1 MKRIRTFL
9 GCLLI
14 AAASVPVA
22 VAGEADLSRYL
33 RPDHP
38 DTYRVQR
45 GDTLWDISGR
55 FLIEPWVWPELW
67 RVNPQIENPHLIYP
81 GDLIRLVYVD
91 GQPVLTLERGEQGRT
106 YRLAPGTERL
116 QPRVRAEPI
125 VSAIPAIRMEAL
137 TGFLVNNRVVDEAV
151 LDEAP
156 HVIGGEEGRLIIG
169 AGDRLYARGAVA
181 IDRGNLAV
189 VRRGPAY
196 EDPETGEL
204 LGIEATDLGTGRIVD
219 FTDEVISLEVTTS
232 RSEIRR
238 GALLLPTEE
247 REFDSTFF
255 PKPPNIEVEGQI
267 ISVFDG
273 VTQIGQY
280 DVVVLNRGAREGLEV
295 GDVMSVLRRGALV
308 RDRVQGGRVRLPS
321 EPAGL
326 LMVFRVFE
334 KLSYAIILENRR
346 PLAVF
351 DEVRNP

>member
-1 MKRIRTFL
+1 MNRIRTLL

-14 AAASVPVA
+14 AACAIPA
-22 VAGEADLSRYL
+22 VAQQGDLSRYL

-38 DTYRVQR
+38 DTYRVRR

-81 GDLIRLVYVD
+81 GDLIRLIYVD
-91 GQPVLTLERGEQGRT
+91 GQPVLMLERGDDGRT
-106 YRLAPGTERL
+106 YRLGPGTERL
-116 QPRVRAEPI
+116 EPRVRAEPI

-137 TGFLVNNRVVDEAV
+137 TGFLVNNRVVDELV
-151 LDEAP
+151 LEDAP
-156 HVIGGEEGRLIIG
+156 HVIGGQEGRLIIG
-169 AGDRLYARGAVA
+169 AGDRLYARGT
-181 IDRGNLAV
+181 IDVERGNLAI
-189 VRRGPAY
+189 VRRGPTY
-196 EDPETGEL
+196 EDPDTGEV

-219 FTDEVISLEVTTS
+219 QTEEVISLEVTNS

-255 PKPPNIEVEGQI
+255 PKPPNVQIEGQI

-295 GDVMSVLRRGALV
+295 GDVMSVLRRGVVV
-308 RDRVQGGRVRLPS
+308 RDRVEGGRVRLPS

-326 LMVFRVFE
+326 LMVFRVFD